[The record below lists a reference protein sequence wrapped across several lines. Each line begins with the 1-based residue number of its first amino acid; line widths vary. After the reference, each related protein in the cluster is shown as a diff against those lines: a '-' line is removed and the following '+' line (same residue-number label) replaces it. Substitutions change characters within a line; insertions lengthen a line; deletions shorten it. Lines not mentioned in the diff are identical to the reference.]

1 MRDGHAKGACDKK
14 VARSE
19 LRVIVVLQRALDEPL
34 NRALLGLGA
43 HSRGGAGGRFG
54 RFGLFVVLGLVGV
67 GRTAMLAPLRC
78 VGMGSAMRPGGD
90 NLLALIVIILGVFL
104 VLVPRSGQAI
114 SAGHTDFRGDFA
126 EEFEVIRMAA
136 TMAGPRRRS
145 DRNRVSVRAGVDGMP
160 RSMDL
165 FVLLVR
171 VFLVVDVRPTA
182 EDRLD
187 QVDNQPTPG

>member
-1 MRDGHAKGACDKK
+1 
-14 VARSE
+14 
-19 LRVIVVLQRALDEPL
+19 
-34 NRALLGLGA
+34 
-43 HSRGGAGGRFG
+43 
-54 RFGLFVVLGLVGV
+54 
-67 GRTAMLAPLRC
+67 
-78 VGMGSAMRPGGD
+78 GD
-90 NLLALIVIILGVFL
+90 NLFALIIVILRVFL

-126 EEFEVIRMAA
+126 KEFEVIRMAA

-145 DRNRVSVRAGVDGMP
+145 DGDRVSVRAGVDGMP

-187 QVDNQPTPG
+187 QVDTQRAPGSGPGLQLASGLLCNQPADVRKDDDHEVSVRPHPEG

>member
-1 MRDGHAKGACDKK
+1 
-14 VARSE
+14 
-19 LRVIVVLQRALDEPL
+19 QRALDGPL
-34 NRALLGLGA
+34 NRAFVGLGA
-43 HSRGGAGGRFG
+43 HPRRASGRLRRFG
-54 RFGLFVVLGLVGV
+54 VFVVLGLAGV
-67 GRTAMLAPLRC
+67 RRTVMFAPLRC
-78 VGMGSAMRPGGD
+78 VCMGSAMRPAGD
-90 NLLALIVIILGVFL
+90 NLFALIIVILRVFL

-145 DRNRVSVRAGVDGMP
+145 DGDRVSVRAGVDGMR

-171 VFLVVDVRPTA
+171 RFLVVDVRPTA

-187 QVDNQPTPG
+187 QVDT